1 MESLARSLTPLFLTP
16 LLSSL
21 ALAQEPTTEEAS
33 ELSPEEI
40 QARIAELDASLPWRT
55 GEVVLGDGVAKLLLP
70 DGYRYLDPQPSKG
83 VLEDVWGNPPSD
95 LTWGMIFPAET
106 GPFHEAGWGVV
117 LQYIDE
123 GHVSDDDADEVDY
136 AELLEEMQDSARDE
150 NEARVGAGFGTL
162 EIIGWAEHPHHDA
175 ALHHVYWAKELQFG
189 DSPVRTLNYDVRVLG
204 REGVLSMNAVAD
216 LEELE
221 PVRAGMAALLGGAG
235 FTEGNRYEDYDSSTD
250 NLAAYGIGGLIAGKV
265 ALKVGLFKGLIAL
278 LVAGKKLVIVAAV
291 AIGAFFTKRFNR
303 KKAEAQPSE

>member
-1 MESLARSLTPLFLTP
+1 MESLALLLTP
-16 LLSSL
+16 LLSL
-21 ALAQEPTTEEAS
+21 ALAQEPTTEENV

-55 GEVVLGDGVAKLLLP
+55 GEIVLGDGKAKLALP
-70 DGYRYLDPQPSKG
+70 GGYRYLDPQPSKG

-123 GHVSDDDADEVDY
+123 GHVDDDDADEVDY
-136 AELLEEMQDSARDE
+136 AEILEDMQDSVRDE

-175 ALHHVYWAKELQFG
+175 AQHHVYWAKELQFG
-189 DSPVRTLNYDVRVLG
+189 DSPGRTLNYDVRVLG
-204 REGVLSMNAVAD
+204 REGVLSMNAVAG

-278 LVAGKKLVIVAAV
+278 LVAGKKLVIVAV
-291 AIGAFFTKRFNR
+291 VGIGAFISKLLRR